1 MKIKKGSLSL
11 DKKERKT
18 VLVNI
23 RLTETQNLRF
33 KEKLK
38 KDNFKRQYLL
48 EKLIESYLA
57 GLFD

>member
-23 RLTETQNLRF
+23 RLTESQNLRF

-48 EKLIESYLA
+48 EKLIESYLS
-57 GLFD
+57 GLLD